1 MEMNLISGGEVDV
14 LSGQMIRVVI
24 ADDESSIRNGLRTA
38 IPWEELGM
46 SVIGTAKDGR
56 EAWELIQTYKPSIA
70 ITDIR
75 MPKMTGL
82 ELIKRCRDNKLPT
95 QFIILSGYDDF
106 AYAQTAIRYGARA
119 YVLKPLKIGELAAE
133 LEGLKEEVLQQRSQ
147 SAALAP
153 DDYRS
158 LQISSKKLFLNQL
171 IQNEFH
177 HSSDIQKKLAELQL
191 PLGEL
196 PCQVIVFSLRRTGKQ
211 NVLDAETAGTV
222 AAIVTAETSSFH
234 GVVWEANSS
243 QVVLIIHDGR
253 VSAVELA
260 ETCLRKLRRIQNVK
274 VTIGIGSEEQELL
287 YVSRSYSKALT
298 VLTYQLYEDKR
309 DIYDDTVIC
318 TKAPTLSTSSVDTS
332 ELLNAM
338 CKNDMETIRIY
349 CHTYFNSLLYVPMP
363 PPSFIR
369 GMSIY
374 LVTDIQNALRKQI
387 QNEDNL
393 FPEFPYRVINQLT
406 TFSEIEEWVTGLF
419 LQYARLI
426 SKYLSDRRDG
436 IILDAKQFIH
446 DNLNKK
452 IQAEDVA
459 AHVNL
464 SASYFTIYFKAK
476 TRVNFRDYVLKVKME
491 HAKHL
496 LASQQANISEVSYAV
511 GYDDYR
517 SFYRAFKNY
526 TGMTP
531 SEYQTKH

>member
-1 MEMNLISGGEVDV
+1 MEKNLISGGDPAA
-14 LSGQMIRVVI
+14 LNGQMIRVVI
-24 ADDESSIRNGLRTA
+24 ADDESSIRNGLNTA

-46 SVIGTAKDGR
+46 SVIGTAKDGM
-56 EAWELIQTYKPSIA
+56 EAWELIQSYKPAIA

-75 MPKMTGL
+75 MPRMTGL
-82 ELIKRCRDNKLPT
+82 ELIKLCRDHKLPT

-106 AYAQTAIRYGARA
+106 SYAQTAIRYGARA
-119 YVLKPLKIGELAAE
+119 YVLKPLKIDELVAE

-177 HSSDIQKKLAELQL
+177 HSSDIRKKLAELHL
-191 PLGEL
+191 PLTDS
-196 PCQVIVFSLRRTGKQ
+196 PYRVIVFSIRQTGGDA
-211 NVLDAETAGTV
+211 VPDAASLVAEAIAAETAPYRC
-222 AAIVTAETSSFH
+222 A
-234 GVVWEANSS
+234 VWESNSS
-243 QVVLIIHDGR
+243 QVVLILHAG
-253 VSAVELA
+253 SFSGAELA
-260 ETCLRKLRRIQNVK
+260 EACLRKLRRIQNVK

-287 YVSRSYSKALT
+287 NAYRSYGKALT
-298 VLTYQLYEDKR
+298 VLSYQLYEGKR

-318 TKAPTLSTSSVDTS
+318 TSAPTLSTSSIDTS

-338 CKNDMETIRIY
+338 RKNDTETIRAY
-349 CHTYFNSLLYVPMP
+349 CRAYFNSLLYVPMP

-374 LVTDIQNALRKQI
+374 LVTDIQNTLRKQI

-393 FPEFPYRVINQLT
+393 FPELPYRVINQLT
-406 TFSEIEEWVTGLF
+406 TFREIEEWVTGLF
-419 LQYARLI
+419 LQYAQLI
-426 SKYLSDRRDG
+426 SRYLSDRKDG
-436 IILDAKQFIH
+436 IILDAKQFIQ
-446 DNLNKK
+446 DNMDKK

-464 SASYFTIYFKAK
+464 SSSYFTIYFKAK
-476 TRVNFRDYVLKVKME
+476 TGVNFRDYVLNVKME
-491 HAKHL
+491 HAKFL